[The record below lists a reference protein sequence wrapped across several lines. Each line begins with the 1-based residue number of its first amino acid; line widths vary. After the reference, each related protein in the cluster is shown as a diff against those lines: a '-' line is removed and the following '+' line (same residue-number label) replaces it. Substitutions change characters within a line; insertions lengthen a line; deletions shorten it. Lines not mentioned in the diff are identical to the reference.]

1 MMDYTDE
8 EYHQMHIEDY
18 YVAEI
23 QKSDLFAISRIFAA
37 AHKQMTLNEY
47 KTLTF
52 ALKNIKW
59 TDKCPDT
66 IYLDKKE
73 LAEKLGITSD
83 YDHLSQDLKRAI
95 GDMPR
100 HSFIDFDDKGKE
112 FYVSGNFVRTVALFK
127 NIVRIRLEE
136 EFLSL
141 FGNLDGKQEVSKYIT
156 MWADDIFQMR
166 SIRSVLFY
174 ELLRDNSDTRVLQN
188 TGTVSIKKFK
198 EMFDIPKEGKGSYM
212 RDKDGF
218 DRANFEKRVIEPIC
232 ADLSKSRM
240 IQLILQ
246 PNGKYYEK
254 VKRGNRV
261 IAYRFYWAITTMP
274 TVVTALEDKAV
285 NERVVKNP
293 DVMKVANDILKG
305 EKKPKKSGKKNSFTD
320 FDQRDYTKDPDLE
333 KKLLGYL

>member
-1 MMDYTDE
+1 MMNYTDE

-18 YVAEI
+18 YSSEI
-23 QKSDLFAISRIFAA
+23 QQSNLFAISRIFAA
-37 AHKQMTLNEY
+37 ANKQMTISEY

-73 LAEKLGITSD
+73 LAEILGITSD
-83 YDHLSQDLKRAI
+83 YDHISQDLKRSI
-95 GDMPR
+95 GNMPQ
-100 HSFIDFDDKGKE
+100 HSFLEFDKTGKE
-112 FYVSGNFVRTVALFK
+112 FYMSGNFVRTVSMYK
-127 NIVRIRLEE
+127 NVVRIRLEE
-136 EFLSL
+136 DFLNL

-156 MWADDIFQMR
+156 LWADDVFQMK
-166 SIRSVLFY
+166 SIRAVLFY
-174 ELLRDNSDTRVLQN
+174 ELLRDNSDTRLLQN

-198 EMFDIPKEGKGSYM
+198 EMFNIPKEGRGSYM
-212 RDKDGF
+212 RNKDGF

-232 ADLSKSRM
+232 EELSKSRM
-240 IQLILQ
+240 IQLMLQ
-246 PNGKYYEK
+246 SNGKYYEK

-274 TVVTALEDKAV
+274 TVVTAIEDKAV

-305 EKKPKKSGKKNSFTD
+305 EKKPKKKKENSFNN
-320 FDQRDYTKDPDLE
+320 FEQRDYSNYKDLE
-333 KKLLGYL
+333 NKLLGIT